1 MFRLFGIAVVLLLT
15 PGVAIVRQPA
25 TPARRNLTEGE
36 IILEGG
42 TAPGTG
48 NVILYHNGR
57 LWSVCDDGWN
67 LQAARVVCRSLG
79 YPHALGHTS
88 QSYFGQTKHRIGL
101 DNVQCHGD
109 EASIVDCQHEPFGS
123 HNCDEREAAG
133 VFCAPRN
140 SRAMTRL
147 NSRLSTTSTPRTV
160 RRSSHKLM
168 TTSMA
173 TASSHKLMASMATT
187 QHLNFSENAVYQEMM
202 QLDHVVRHRHKP
214 SEYQVRVVNGRNT
227 NEGRLEVSF
236 DGTEWG
242 VVCSDHWTMLEA
254 RVACRQAGLGFSK
267 SALQV
272 NFFGGETLVKM
283 AAGVHCDGEEE
294 KLSDCYHEESGAT
307 VTTCP
312 RRDMV
317 AGVVCATALPD
328 LVPNVTLLA
337 KSAYLQDQAMYY
349 LQCAMEENCAAQT
362 AFNIKRTRHD
372 WHIFKRRLLRFS
384 SSIWNFGTADFR
396 PDLRK
401 EDWEWHLCHMHYHS
415 MRIFASYDI
424 VDRNGNRVAEGHKA
438 SFCLEDVQCI
448 SGVVK
453 KFACKGFSDQGIT
466 VGCADDYLHDIDCQ
480 WIDITDVKPGNYVF
494 KVHINPEFLVAE
506 LDYNNNAAICD
517 MVYSGFDVRVFNCVL
532 GRG

>member
-1 MFRLFGIAVVLLLT
+1 MFRLFGIAAALLLGLA
-15 PGVAIVRQPA
+15 PSGGAIVRPHP
-25 TPARRNLTEGE
+25 TPSRRSLTEGE
-36 IILEGG
+36 VILGGG

-48 NVILYHNGR
+48 NVIVFHNGR

-67 LQAARVVCRSLG
+67 LQAAKVVCRSLG

-88 QSYFGQTKHRIGL
+88 QSYFGQPRHSIGL

-109 EASIVDCQHEPFGS
+109 EASIFDCQHEPFGS
-123 HNCDEREAAG
+123 HNCDQREAAG

-140 SRAMTRL
+140 SRTTT
-147 NSRLSTTSTPRTV
+147 RLSTTSTPRTLQ
-160 RRSSHKLM
+160 RTSHKL
-168 TTSMA
+168 TT
-173 TASSHKLMASMATT
+173 TT
-187 QHLNFSENAVYQEMM
+187 RRHLNFSENAVYQEMM
-202 QLDHVVRHRHKP
+202 QLDHAGKQRHKP
-214 SEYQVRVVNGRNT
+214 TEYRLRVLNGRNT
-227 NEGRLEVSF
+227 NEGRLEMSF
-236 DGTEWG
+236 DGTVWG
-242 VVCSDHWTMLEA
+242 AICSDHWTLLEA
-254 RVACRQAGLGFSK
+254 RVACRQVGLGLSK
-267 SALQV
+267 SALQAS
-272 NFFGGETLVKM
+272 FFGGENLVKM
-283 AAGVHCDGEEE
+283 AAGVHCDGEEQ
-294 KLSDCYHEESGAT
+294 KLSDCYHDESGAT

-317 AGVVCATALPD
+317 AGVVCATELPD
-328 LVPNVTLLA
+328 LVPNATLLA
-337 KSAYLQDQAMYY
+337 SSAHLHDQAMYY
-349 LQCAMEENCAAQT
+349 MQCAMEENCAAQT
-362 AFNIKRTRHD
+362 AFNIKKNRHD

-415 MRIFASYDI
+415 MRIFASYDL

-448 SGVVK
+448 PGVVK
-453 KFACKGFSDQGIT
+453 KYACKGFSDQGIT

-517 MVYSGFDVRVFNCVL
+517 LVYSGFDVRVYNCVL